1 MLRTTR
7 YAHNKGGG
15 TVMTTLE
22 SLEVSINL
30 VWVMVATFFV
40 FFMHAGFTM
49 VETGFTRAKNS
60 LNIIMKNFL
69 TISIGPLIYF
79 FIGFG
84 IMFGD
89 SVGGLFGS
97 NGFLLSGRDDLDFF
111 VFQAMFAATCAT
123 IISGAVA
130 ERIRIRSYIII
141 MILMVAIVYP
151 IVGHWIWSDGW
162 LAQLGFS
169 DFAGSTVVH
178 LTGAAGAFIAVLFL
192 GPRIGK
198 YTGKQVHAIPAH
210 NMPLG
215 AVGVFV
221 LWLGWFGF
229 NGGSTLAADPQL
241 VPPVIV
247 ATLLSTAAALTS
259 AALYTRLRYGK
270 IDPSLSLN
278 GVLGGLVGITAGAAE
293 ISPLGS
299 IIVGLISGVLLV
311 IGVRF
316 LETKV
321 RADDP
326 VGAIAVHGIC
336 GVWGTLAVGLFSTS
350 TGLFYGGGLNQ
361 LGVQAIGVV
370 AVLLW
375 TMGFM
380 SVALFIMT
388 RIASIRVSEK
398 EEISGLDFTEHGSNA
413 YEIKEV
419 LVEQGIHGERTI
431 QTRTSPEV
439 FGRVHLADRLNDLSS

>member
-1 MLRTTR
+1 M
-7 YAHNKGGG
+7 
-15 TVMTTLE
+15 VTLG
-22 SLEVSINL
+22 SLELAINL
-30 VWVMVATFFV
+30 VWVMMASFLV

-49 VETGFTRAKNS
+49 VESGFTRAKNA

-69 TISIGPLIYF
+69 TMSLGPLVYF

-89 SVGGLFGS
+89 SKAGLFGS
-97 NGFLLSGRDDLDFF
+97 KGFMLSGREDLDFF
-111 VFQAMFAATCAT
+111 VFQVMFAATCAT

-130 ERIRIRSYIII
+130 ERIRLRNYVQIV
-141 MILMVAIVYP
+141 ILMVAIVYP
-151 IVGHWIWSDGW
+151 VVGHWVWNGGW
-162 LAQLGFS
+162 LAAMGFT

-178 LTGAAGAFIAVLFL
+178 LTGATAAFISVLFL

-198 YTGKQVHAIPAH
+198 YTGKQVNVIPAH

-241 VPPVIV
+241 VPHVIA
-247 ATLLSTAAALTS
+247 ATLLSTSASLLAAG
-259 AALYTRLRYGK
+259 LYTKIRYGK

-293 ISPLGS
+293 ISLGGS
-299 IIVGLISGVLLV
+299 IIVGMFSGVILV

-321 RADDP
+321 RVDDP

-336 GVWGTLAVGLFSTS
+336 GIWGTLAIGLFSTS
-350 TGLFYGGGLNQ
+350 TGLFYGGGLIQ
-361 LGVQAIGVV
+361 LGVQALGVLAVSLWAMGIIGI
-370 AVLLW
+370 
-375 TMGFM
+375 
-380 SVALFIMT
+380 ALFIIT
-388 RIASIRVSEK
+388 RIAPIRVSEK

-413 YEIKEV
+413 YELKET
-419 LVEQGIHGERTI
+419 LVEHGTQRREMI
-431 QTRTSPEV
+431 QIRSAQEK
-439 FGRVHLADRLNDLSS
+439 FGNGHLADRLNDLTSS